1 LKLQPDNPDVIAS
14 LGYIASQR
22 GQHEAAERLLRRAIE
37 LDKDSFP
44 AYHDLGRLLVKVKKY
59 EEALPILRRGAE
71 LNKKDPGVHYQLFLA
86 FSRLKRKAEAD
97 QELTT
102 FKELD
107 EANRH
112 APTALGNSAKT
123 GSANETEALPPLPA
137 IATGETTKVP
147 SPQN

>member
-1 LKLQPDNPDVIAS
+1 M
-14 LGYIASQR
+14 
-22 GQHEAAERLLRRAIE
+22 LRRAIE
-37 LDKDSFP
+37 LDKDGFP

-86 FSRLKRKAEAD
+86 LSRLKRKAEAD
-97 QELTT
+97 QELAR

-107 EANRH
+107 EANKH
-112 APTALGNSAKT
+112 APTALGTSAKT
-123 GSANETEALPPLPA
+123 GSANETDTLPPLPA